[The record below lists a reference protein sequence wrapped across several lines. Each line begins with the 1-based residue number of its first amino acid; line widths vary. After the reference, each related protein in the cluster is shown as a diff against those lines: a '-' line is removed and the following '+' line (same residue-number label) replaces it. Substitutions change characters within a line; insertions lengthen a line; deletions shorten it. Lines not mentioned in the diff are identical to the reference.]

1 MPRKRIYDNST
12 DRSAAYMERLTLK
25 GGARKNLVLS
35 PEAVT
40 ALELI
45 KSVSGESKDSR
56 VINRLLLDEAARI
69 NEFNSGDRNKSEPK
83 EAAGE

>member
-12 DRSAAYMERLTLK
+12 DRSAAYLERITLK
-25 GGARKNLVLS
+25 GGARKNLILS
-35 PEAVT
+35 PEAVA

-45 KSVSGESKDSR
+45 KSKSGEGKDAR

-69 NEFNSGDRNKSEPK
+69 EKTGD
-83 EAAGE
+83 